1 MVYVQ
6 DLQEVIM
13 LTVKEGEV
21 LKPKDVGCTTQVERH
36 RKAAQKDGSLT

>member
-13 LTVKEGEV
+13 LTIKEGEV

-36 RKAAQKDGSLT
+36 RKAAQKYGSLT